1 MSNYFKT
8 SSKSKILWVNKY
20 GHPNG
25 IRIWS
30 YTSDYDYPG
39 ERVHYIEQCVMTNDK
54 RVFIKSGLYPSIHL
68 RPTYKQIKKIFNLI
82 DSREIVEYLEEKE
95 SVNNKNRYD
104 KKVANALANE
114 EIDLN
119 NIKMRN

>member
-54 RVFIKSGLYPSIHL
+54 RVFI
-68 RPTYKQIKKIFNLI
+68 N
-82 DSREIVEYLEEKE
+82 
-95 SVNNKNRYD
+95 
-104 KKVANALANE
+104 
-114 EIDLN
+114 
-119 NIKMRN
+119 

>member
-8 SSKSKILWVNKY
+8 SCKSKILWVNKY

-95 SVNNKNRYD
+95 TKHAPY
-104 KKVANALANE
+104 L
-114 EIDLN
+114 IDD
-119 NIKMRN
+119 IIRFKEKRSK